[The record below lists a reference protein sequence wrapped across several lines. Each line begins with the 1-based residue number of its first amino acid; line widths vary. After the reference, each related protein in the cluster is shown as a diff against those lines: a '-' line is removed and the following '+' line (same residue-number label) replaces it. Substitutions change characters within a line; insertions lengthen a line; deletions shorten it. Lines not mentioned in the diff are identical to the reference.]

1 MTEPQQYGGQ
11 QQYGAP
17 PQQYGGQQPQQ
28 YGAPQQPYGAPTQP
42 GMPGTPPPAYG
53 PPAQPPKR
61 SMGKRRIIALVVLV
75 VVLGGIGIAAYSSSK
90 SSPDAAKVGDCV
102 SKTGDNS
109 VKKVGCTDSSATYK
123 VVGKVPHKTQ
133 VDLSLN
139 SATIC
144 KPFPTAQS
152 AYWRGEVG
160 KEGYILCLAPLSK

>member
-1 MTEPQQYGGQ
+1 MTEPQQYGGP

-17 PQQYGGQQPQQ
+17 PQPAQ
-28 YGAPQQPYGAPTQP
+28 YGAPQQYGPPPQQGA
-42 GMPGTPPPAYG
+42 PPPAYG
-53 PPAQPPKR
+53 PPVQPPK
-61 SMGKRRIIALVVLV
+61 SNMGRRRIIALVVLV
-75 VVLGGIGIAAYSSSK
+75 LVLGGIGIAAYSSSK

-109 VKKVGCTDSSATYK
+109 VKKVGCGDSSATYK
-123 VVGKVPHKTQ
+123 VVGKVDHKTQ

-139 SATIC
+139 SASIC

-160 KEGYILCLAPLSK
+160 KEGYILCLAPLK

>member
-1 MTEPQQYGGQ
+1 MTEPQQYGAQ
-11 QQYGAP
+11 PQYGAP
-17 PQQYGGQQPQQ
+17 PQQYGGPQQPQ
-28 YGAPQQPYGAPTQP
+28 YGAPQQYGPPQQHA
-42 GMPGTPPPAYG
+42 TPPPAYG

-61 SMGKRRIIALVVLV
+61 GMARRRIIALVVLV
-75 VVLGGIGIAAYSSSK
+75 VVLGGIGIASYSSSK

-109 VKKVGCTDSSATYK
+109 VKKVDCGDTSAAYK
-123 VVGKVPHKTQ
+123 VVGKVEHKTQ

-160 KEGYILCLAPLSK
+160 KEGYILCLAPMK

>member
-17 PQQYGGQQPQQ
+17 QQYGGPQQ
-28 YGAPQQPYGAPTQP
+28 YGAPQQYGPPTQ
-42 GMPGTPPPAYG
+42 PGTPPPAYG

-61 SMGKRRIIALVVLV
+61 NMGRRRIIALVVLV
-75 VVLGGIGIAAYSSSK
+75 LVLGGIGIAAYSSSK

-109 VKKVGCTDSSATYK
+109 VKTVSCGDGSATYK
-123 VVGKVPHKTQ
+123 VVGKVEHKTQ

-139 SATIC
+139 SESIC

-160 KEGYILCLAPLSK
+160 KEGYILCLAPLK